1 MKNILDTLKENIEKK
16 IITKIK
22 QFSEKCINN
31 LSNYVQICSSD
42 WQKVNVLAKLTYFL
56 YDVSPVILDR
66 RK

>member
-31 LSNYVQICSSD
+31 LS
-42 WQKVNVLAKLTYFL
+42 
-56 YDVSPVILDR
+56 ILCTNMF
-66 RK
+66 